1 MRMKDR
7 WFRRRPSDDE
17 MREELE
23 AHVAMRA
30 EHDRVD
36 EAAAR
41 RRLGNVLHT
50 RESMRRVWIAEW
62 WDALRQD
69 AQFTWRSWRRRPAF
83 ALAAI
88 LVLALGLGASTALF
102 AALDRVLFRPLPY
115 ADPDRLVS
123 VGRITVPLVYRG
135 SDRVMVDTFYVQE
148 WGTPPAPFQS
158 VTAMRSRLP
167 DVRDRRGTAGEA
179 CGAATSSTTF
189 CACWA
194 CASPWAATSRPR
206 TTCAG
211 RRRSHSSAMRCGS
224 GASARIREWSIA
236 R

>member
-1 MRMKDR
+1 MGMKDG

-41 RRLGNVLHT
+41 RRLGNLLHT

-69 AQFTWRSWRRRPAF
+69 AHFTARSWRRRPAF

-88 LVLALGLGASTALF
+88 LVLGLGLGASTALF

-123 VGRITVPLVYRG
+123 VGQVTEVSPAESLV
-135 SDRVMVDTFYVQE
+135 DVFYVQE
-148 WGTPPAPFQS
+148 WNTTPAPF
-158 VTAMRSRLP
+158 
-167 DVRDRRGTAGEA
+167 D
-179 CGAATSSTTF
+179 STT
-189 CACWA
+189 AVVA
-194 CASPWAATSRPR
+194 LAAGPT
-206 TTCAG
+206 
-211 RRRSHSSAMRCGS
+211 
-224 GASARIREWSIA
+224 
-236 R
+236 